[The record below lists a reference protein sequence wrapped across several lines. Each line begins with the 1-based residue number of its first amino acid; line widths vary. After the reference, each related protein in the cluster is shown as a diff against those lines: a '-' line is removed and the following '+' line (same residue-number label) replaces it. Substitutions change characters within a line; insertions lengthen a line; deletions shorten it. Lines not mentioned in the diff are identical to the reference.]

1 MSEHYE
7 PSYYEIALTGRQVLA
22 AFVIL
27 LVCLVAAFF
36 SGVWVGRSGD
46 GEGEADATEVV
57 ADAPQGGGAEAEAP
71 APDDDLEELSF
82 FEEDG
87 GAESGG
93 SPRRE
98 SDPEGSGDAAGTP
111 RPGPAGTGV
120 GTSTGESPR
129 TGPSETSEPSSGGDP
144 GARSRDSGPAAGES
158 AQAGS
163 APAEPREPA
172 APPADAS
179 PSRSLATGDIVVQ
192 VFSSSEE
199 DKARDVL
206 DRLRENDFRA
216 FLSPVAEAERTLYR
230 VRVGP
235 FEHMDEAQAVA
246 ERLRDRLGLETW
258 ITQ

>member
-36 SGVWVGRSGD
+36 SGVWVGRG
-46 GEGEADATEVV
+46 GTGEAEAQPTEVV
-57 ADAPQGGGAEAEAP
+57 ADAGPGDDAAEEEAP
-71 APDDDLEELSF
+71 PPDEDLEELSF
-82 FEEDG
+82 FEGEDG
-87 GAESGG
+87 AAAGGGPRRGSGPDG
-93 SPRRE
+93 PDGDRGESPRRE
-98 SDPEGSGDAAGTP
+98 PSG
-111 RPGPAGTGV
+111 
-120 GTSTGESPR
+120 
-129 TGPSETSEPSSGGDP
+129 SGGDAP
-144 GARSRDSGPAAGES
+144 GGEPSGSPRPASGGDGGEPGRDSGTPPARP
-158 AQAGS
+158 
-163 APAEPREPA
+163 APAEPPPPA
-172 APPADAS
+172 PAPPAEAN

-216 FLSPVAEAERTLYR
+216 FLSPVADGDRTLFR

-235 FEHMDEAQAVA
+235 FEHMEEARAEA
-246 ERLRDRLGLETW
+246 ERLRERLGLETW